1 MWRVIGAAAYTF
13 TTSILCSWLSL
24 KWSSNTS
31 DIVQRV
37 NIEELV
43 DLYSK
48 YCRSI
53 LDFAVPV
60 WHSSIAVYESNGI
73 ERVQKMALHV
83 ILGDNYRNYETALGL
98 VGLETLDSRRTKLC
112 TNCAMKTE
120 QNPKFKH
127 WFRNKP
133 KVSTRQPTEK
143 YWGPVTRKTR
153 LKQSPIPY
161 LTNLLNIQHMK

>member
-1 MWRVIGAAAYTF
+1 MLLILFRGQQIKIWLLRRLKKFGA
-13 TTSILCSWLSL
+13 
-24 KWSSNTS
+24 N
-31 DIVQRV
+31 V
-37 NIEELV
+37 EELV

-60 WHSSIAVYESNGI
+60 WHSSITVYESNSI

-98 VGLETLDSRRTKLC
+98 VGLETLESRRTKLC
-112 TNCAMKTE
+112 SNFAIKAE

-127 WFRNKP
+127 CFRNKP

-143 YWGPVTRKTR
+143 YWGPVKENKTEAECYS
-153 LKQSPIPY
+153 LPD
-161 LTNLLNIQHMK
+161 